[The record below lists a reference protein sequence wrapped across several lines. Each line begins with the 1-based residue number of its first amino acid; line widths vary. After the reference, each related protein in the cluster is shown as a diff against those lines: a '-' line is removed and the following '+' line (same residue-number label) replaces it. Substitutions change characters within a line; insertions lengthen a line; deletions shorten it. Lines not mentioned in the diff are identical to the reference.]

1 MKNETQPTSNAT
13 FLGQGVGGREQSSNL
28 QLKQL
33 QVQHHT
39 PEKMFYN
46 KQGL

>member
-1 MKNETQPTSNAT
+1 MENETRPTSNAT

-33 QVQHHT
+33 QVQHHIL
-39 PEKMFYN
+39 EKMFYN